1 MDTHVPPRYGFAALG
16 GCCFGLG
23 ARHLVFE
30 GPSVGIALESLLILL
45 LSSVAFYTAHDLPR
59 WGISRPGRWRAVRI
73 GAATALGFAAL
84 AGVVWLIWLIG
95 HHAFKLSFL
104 LSFAASLGAA
114 VGSRGSLYVVKADE
128 QLTEAQ
134 ELATLLSINDRVL
147 RHDIRNELSVALG
160 YLTEIGDANGDAE
173 TREQVATIRDHL
185 ESLLGTSERTRR
197 LASIWRTDALCSVDL
212 VAVVEEEVAQL
223 TAEAPDA
230 TIRTELPERCVVRT
244 HPAVPVAV
252 EEALRNAVEHNDDVT
267 VTVRVW
273 RDDAV
278 HLVVADDGRGI
289 PRIERR
295 TLRNAEETPLEHT
308 EGIGLW
314 LIYWAVSR
322 AGGTVEFADNDPRG
336 TAVRIRLP
344 DRTDADDSDDVGSE
358 SFAPDDDRPRERRS
372 EGAGAERDG
381 ESGRFAGR

>member
-1 MDTHVPPRYGFAALG
+1 MGPHVPPRYGFAALG

-23 ARHLVFE
+23 VLHLTHA
-30 GPSVGIALESLLILL
+30 GPTVGIALESVLILG
-45 LSSVAFYTAHDLPR
+45 LSGVAFYTVRDLPR
-59 WGISRPGRWRAVRI
+59 WGISRSGQWRAVRI
-73 GAATALGFAAL
+73 GAGTALGFTGLAA
-84 AGVVWLIWLIG
+84 VVWLIWLIG
-95 HHAFKLSFL
+95 HHAFKLPFL

-114 VGSRGSLYVVKADE
+114 VGSRGSLYAVKADE

-147 RHDIRNELSVALG
+147 RHNIRNELSVALG
-160 YLTEIGDANGDAE
+160 YLTEIEAADDSPE
-173 TREQVATIRDHL
+173 TRAQVATIRDHL
-185 ESLLGTSERTRR
+185 ESLLDTSERTRR
-197 LASIWRTDALCSVDL
+197 LVSIWQTDARCSVDL
-212 VAVVEEEVAQL
+212 VTVVEEEVAQL

-244 HPAVPVAV
+244 HPSVRVAF

-278 HLVVADDGRGI
+278 HLVVADDGCGI

-295 TLRNAEETPLEHT
+295 TLRKSEETPLEHT
-308 EGIGLW
+308 EGVGLW
-314 LIYWAVSR
+314 LIYWAVNR
-322 AGGTVEFADNDPRG
+322 AGGTVEFAENEPGG

-344 DRTDADDSDDVGSE
+344 DRPDSDGSAGVDSGE
-358 SFAPDDDRPRERRS
+358 DRR
-372 EGAGAERDG
+372 
-381 ESGRFAGR
+381 